1 MSDHDPTRAAGA
13 AQPTR
18 RHRRDATAQ
27 RAAFEAA
34 WANHGTSQRQ
44 FAAEHHLPR
53 TTLQHWLHRKAALQ
67 ADPVVASFLESP
79 QGLAFVHGILTAAH
93 LAFAQQGP
101 CGIRLISLFLRLT
114 GLDRVAASSY
124 GAQQQQATAVEAGI
138 IAFGQGER
146 TRLAAGMAPREISLC
161 EDETFHPQTCLV
173 ALEPVSNFLLLE
185 QYAQRRDAATW
196 TAATSKALEG
206 LPVSVRQAIGD
217 EAKGLLAHA
226 RDGLGVP
233 HGPDL
238 FHVQHELCKAT
249 AAVLAAQV
257 RRARQAVAD
266 AQARIDE
273 WRARQEEAARQPRR
287 PGRPLDYAMRLEVA
301 EHGRACATARLA
313 AAEQRQEQMRE
324 AIRGLGA
331 D

>member
-1 MSDHDPTRAAGA
+1 VSDHDPTRAAGA

-79 QGLAFVHGILTAAH
+79 RASPSSTASSPPPTWPSPSKAPAASAF
-93 LAFAQQGP
+93 
-101 CGIRLISLFLRLT
+101 ISLFLRLT

-206 LPVSVRQAIGD
+206 LPVSVRQALGD

-238 FHVQHELCKAT
+238 FHVQQELCKAT
-249 AAVLAAQV
+249 AAVLAAHV

-273 WRARQEEAARQPRR
+273 WRARQEEAARQPRP

-313 AAEQRQEQMRE
+313 AAEQRQELMRE